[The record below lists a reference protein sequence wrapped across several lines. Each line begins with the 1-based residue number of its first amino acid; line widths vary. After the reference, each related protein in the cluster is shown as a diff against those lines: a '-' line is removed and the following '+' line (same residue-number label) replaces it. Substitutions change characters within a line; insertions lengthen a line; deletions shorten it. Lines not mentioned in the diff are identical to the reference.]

1 MIFKTLFVLNSVLR
15 VFFGAIFYF
24 ENLHAYLVFKAWR
37 ETQAIFCR
45 VRVAKTLAPSVHTI
59 NYPAMQT
66 CKFYFKLD
74 SSYCNT
80 NFLRQ
85 TKYILGFLNIRKR
98 GVFIMFCF
106 CDLVKLGSLT
116 IQLRGRIFRH
126 EATYPWKRKKGSIDI
141 VSRGPNLN
149 ISIIPFIR
157 LIPMI
162 HQWRRTGRKPIVHV
176 FFWMGPD
183 FDLGIAII
191 LLNILC
197 DLISSCV

>member
-1 MIFKTLFVLNSVLR
+1 MP
-15 VFFGAIFYF
+15 FYF

-37 ETQAIFCR
+37 ETQAIFCG

-66 CKFYFKLD
+66 CKFYSKLD

-85 TKYILGFLNIRKR
+85 KEYIWGFSNIRKR

-116 IQLRGRIFRH
+116 IQLRGRIFGH
-126 EATYPWKRKKGSIDI
+126 ETTYPWTCKKGSIDF

-176 FFWMGPD
+176 FSQNGTRLWFGFLQLFYWT
-183 FDLGIAII
+183 FCAIQSQVVYK
-191 LLNILC
+191 NQ
-197 DLISSCV
+197 